1 MESCTSSP
9 VILNTINNCNK
20 YADIWATQV
29 ILQRDMAFTFFS
41 TDLYRSKL
49 KAFLYIPVAQRGAAV
64 LDFLQ
69 REIPAFMCVVPIRR
83 TDF

>member
-1 MESCTSSP
+1 
-9 VILNTINNCNK
+9 
-20 YADIWATQV
+20 
-29 ILQRDMAFTFFS
+29 MAFTFFS

-49 KAFLYIPVAQRGAAV
+49 KAFLYIRVAQRGAAV